1 MSLVNYLYAAETKV
15 DWTLTQDICIR
26 RPLILTWAISYSLDH
41 GGVWWTLPHGG
52 MGDTPLWL
60 AKEEPALS
68 TCSVSQWPE
77 KRFDLTATDE
87 TDSMY

>member
-1 MSLVNYLYAAETKV
+1 MDT
-15 DWTLTQDICIR
+15 
-26 RPLILTWAISYSLDH
+26 PH
-41 GGVWWTLPHGG
+41 GGV
-52 MGDTPLWL
+52 GDTPLWL